1 MVNNQSLSNEE
12 RFKILAKQTENIF
25 ESPLNKFL
33 TDPNHELS
41 YKRRSN
47 WNEVSYREI
56 PHLFPFLTEKDI
68 IGFTAGPYLLRK
80 AKMSLHHLVN
90 LLKEREEMSL
100 SRQNIQTNTTNSSC
114 NKKVYRTMI
123 LKPHKALEFL
133 NIPNVIRVDSPS
145 FFASQ
150 KKFISCI
157 GLEKN
162 GDRVK
167 MTFACTCNTGGRYW
181 PCVHNNL
188 NLYLF
193 GNFLKEKN

>member
-167 MTFACTCNTGGRYW
+167 MTFACTCNGDAALRLAQFT
-181 PCVHNNL
+181 PCL
-188 NLYLF
+188 S
-193 GNFLKEKN
+193 